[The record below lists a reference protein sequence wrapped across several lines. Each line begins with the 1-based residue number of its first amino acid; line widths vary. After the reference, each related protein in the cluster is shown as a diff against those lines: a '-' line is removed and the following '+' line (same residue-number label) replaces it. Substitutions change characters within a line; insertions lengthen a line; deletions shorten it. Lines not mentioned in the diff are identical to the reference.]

1 MFGFVKGL
9 LQLLKAIVSSLLG
22 TLSDLASALRNRS
35 GSKAFSLLREG
46 SPLESLVDS
55 VLSLVFWIV
64 VLTPFVLFP
73 VVYLFMALMR

>member
-1 MFGFVKGL
+1 MFGFVNS
-9 LQLLKAIVSSLLG
+9 LLKLLKSILSSLAG
-22 TLSDLASALRNRS
+22 TLSDLASALRTRS

-46 SPLESLVDS
+46 SPLEAFVDS
-55 VLSLVFWIV
+55 LLSLVFWIV

>member
-9 LQLLKAIVSSLLG
+9 LQLLKSILNSLLG
-22 TLSDLASALRNRS
+22 TLSDLATALRMRS

-46 SPLESLVDS
+46 SPLESFVDS
-55 VLSLVFWIV
+55 LLSLVFWIV

-73 VVYLFMALMR
+73 VVYLFMALMK